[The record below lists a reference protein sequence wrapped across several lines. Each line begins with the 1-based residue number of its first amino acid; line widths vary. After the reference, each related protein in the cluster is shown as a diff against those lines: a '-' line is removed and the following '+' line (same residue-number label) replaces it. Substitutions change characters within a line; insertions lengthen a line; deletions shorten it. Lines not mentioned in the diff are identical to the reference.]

1 MIMHE
6 SKLEKPN
13 NTESVAMTAVVGRKQ
28 PTADNSCRSSYN
40 KSMLKIKSN
49 FMHRHRS
56 REIKIFKTTKR

>member
-1 MIMHE
+1 MHE

-40 KSMLKIKSN
+40 KSMLKIK
-49 FMHRHRS
+49 
-56 REIKIFKTTKR
+56 